1 MTETAAKK
9 AIKAHLMLKTEVK
22 KGCPTPHQMNCQAA
36 SVPGKKVPCF
46 RYADADA
53 MDIVK

>member
-22 KGCPTPHQMNCQAA
+22 KRLPHPSSNELPSRQCPR
-36 SVPGKKVPCF
+36 KKG
-46 RYADADA
+46 A
-53 MDIVK
+53 MFSLR